1 MSNKRIRPWPLVSI
15 LTLALGIL
23 TLAMLWLAGTAN
35 ISQAAPAATL
45 FVNAA
50 TGNDGNDC
58 LSAGAACA
66 TIGTAVSKAIAND
79 TIQIAAGTYNE
90 NDIVLDKDGLT
101 LIGAGVGSTIVDG
114 GGNGRIFDISLSST
128 ISNLTIQNGQ
138 TPADTDIFVSGGGAV
153 LVGSGSNTLLQN
165 VVISNNVAAG
175 SGGAIMNLGN
185 LTIDNSE
192 IISNTANGVGG
203 GLYNYSF
210 GGITMTNSLIN
221 DNTAVGIQ
229 GGGIYSPRPLNLTD
243 VTVSGNSA
251 ASFGGGIYYIS
262 ETAVLNNV
270 TISNNE
276 SEAGS
281 GFFAQSGTITMTN
294 STVSGNVASN
304 NNSGVYVSGASVSLT
319 LINSTIAN
327 NSRTGTNGTGWNGLT
342 GASSATVTLLNS
354 IIADNQET
362 QCQTNA
368 NWASSGNN
376 LASDFSCDLDSAGD
390 QEGVDPL
397 LGVLADNGGAT
408 LTHALQPGSPA
419 IDAGTNSNC
428 PATDQRG
435 IARPYDGDNDG
446 SATCDIGAYEAEHQ
460 LTIADVSILEGTG
473 GSVTAVFTVT
483 LSPDSSQTVTVDYAT
498 SDGTAVSPGD
508 YTTTSNSLT
517 FNPGD
522 TEQSINVTI
531 STDGDDES
539 DETFTV
545 TLSNSANATILDET
559 AVGTIIDDDGLP
571 ALTISDVTV
580 SEGTGATNAVFDVTL
595 SPAAANQV
603 TVDYTTVN
611 GTAVAGSDYTA
622 QSDTLIFAI
631 GETSKQISVPI
642 LSDSYD
648 EGSSEDFTV
657 QLSNE
662 VNANLNDATGLGTIT
677 DNDTATLSHN
687 IGPIVTEGN
696 SGTVPATFT
705 VTLSTPAAFIVTVDY
720 AISDGFG
727 DTGAT
732 YGEDYTGSIS
742 GTLTFQPGDTSK
754 TYSVDVVGDLLL
766 EPDERITA
774 LISNA
779 NVSISVNG
787 SSGQILNDDGYLLFL
802 PTIIR

>member
-1 MSNKRIRPWPLVSI
+1 MSNKRIRPWPLVGI
-15 LTLALGIL
+15 LTLTLGIL
-23 TLAMLWLAGTAN
+23 ALAMLWLAGAVN
-35 ISQAAPAATL
+35 ISQAAPTATL
-45 FVNAA
+45 YVNAA

-58 LSAGAACA
+58 LSAGTACA
-66 TIGTAVSKAIAND
+66 TIDAAIGKAIAND
-79 TIQIAAGTYNE
+79 SIQIAAGTYNE
-90 NDIVLDKDGLT
+90 NDIVLDKELT
-101 LIGAGVGSTIVDG
+101 LIGAGAGSTIVDG
-114 GGNGRIFDISLSST
+114 GDNGRIFDINLSST

-138 TPADTDIFVSGGGAV
+138 TPSDANVFISGGGAV
-153 LVGSGSNTLLQN
+153 LVGTNTTTLLQN
-165 VVISNNVAAG
+165 VVISNSVAAG

-185 LTIDNSE
+185 LTIDNSA

-203 GLYNYSF
+203 GIYNYSF
-210 GGITMTNSLIN
+210 GSITMTNSLVN

-229 GGGIYSPRPLNLTD
+229 GGGIHTRRPLNLTD

-251 ASFGGGIYYIS
+251 PSFGGGIYFIE
-262 ETAVLNNV
+262 ETAVFNNV

-276 SEAGS
+276 SAAGS
-281 GFFAQSGTITMTN
+281 GLFAQSGTITMTN

-304 NNSGVYVSGASVSLT
+304 NNSGVYVSGSSVSLAI
-319 LINSTIAN
+319 INSTIAN
-327 NSRTGTNGTGWNGLT
+327 NSRTGSNGTGWNGLT
-342 GASSATVTLLNS
+342 GANSATVTLLNT

-368 NWASSGNN
+368 NWTSNGNN
-376 LASDFSCDLDSAGD
+376 LASDYSCDLHGAGD

-397 LGVLADNGGAT
+397 LGALADNGGST

-419 IDAGTNSNC
+419 IDAGTNTEC

-435 IARPYDGDNDG
+435 IARPYDGDNDNT
-446 SATCDIGAYEAEHQ
+446 ATCDIGAFEAEHQ

-508 YTTTSNSLT
+508 YTNSSNTLT
-517 FNPGD
+517 FTPGD
-522 TEQSINVTI
+522 TEKFINVAI

-545 TLSNSANATILDET
+545 TLSNPSNAAILDET

-571 ALTISDVTV
+571 ALTINDVIV
-580 SEGTGATNAVFDVTL
+580 SEGTGTNSAVFDVTL
-595 SPAAANQV
+595 SPAATNQV
-603 TVDYTTVN
+603 TVDYTTVD
-611 GTAVAGSDYTA
+611 GTAAAGSDFTA
-622 QSDTLIFAI
+622 QSDTLTFAI
-631 GETSKQISVPI
+631 GETSKQITIPI
-642 LSDSYD
+642 LSDNYD

-677 DNDTATLSHN
+677 DNETATLSHN
-687 IGPIVTEGN
+687 FGPIVTEGN
-696 SGTVPATFT
+696 SGTTPATFT

-720 AISDGFG
+720 AISDGIG
-727 DTGAT
+727 DTGAIH
-732 YGEDYTGSIS
+732 GEDFTGAIS

-754 TYSVDVVGDLLL
+754 TYSVDVVGDLQL
-766 EPDERITA
+766 EQDERFHA

-787 SSGQILNDDGYLLFL
+787 SYGQILNDDGNVIFL
-802 PTIIR
+802 PFIIR